1 MNLTVLGGDQRSS
14 KLANMLYNDNH
25 VVKVFGFDKE
35 NIKSLEVC
43 ENLDL
48 AIIGAKYIIGPV
60 PCSKDNIYLNTPLY
74 SGKIKLEDIFQT
86 MNSEQIFI
94 AGKITNEIKEI
105 ANSYKIKTIDL
116 LQREEMAVLNAIPSA
131 EGAIQ
136 IAMGET
142 DITLHG
148 SNVII
153 LGFGR
158 IGKILAKMLQGIGA
172 NVYVEARKYS
182 DLAWIKSYGYIPV
195 DLNILGDYLKG
206 MDIVFNTVPSMLLNE
221 ELLLKLNRES
231 IVIDIASSPGGVDI
245 EKAKELGIKVIWA
258 LGLPGKVAAT
268 TSGSIIKNTIY
279 NIIEEMGG

>member
-1 MNLTVLGGDQRSS
+1 MKFTILGGDQRSS
-14 KLANMLYNDNH
+14 KLTNMLYNDNH
-25 VVKVFGFDKE
+25 VVKIFGFDKE
-35 NIKSLEVC
+35 NIKSLEIC

-48 AIIGAKYIIGPV
+48 AIIGANYIIGPV

-74 SGKIKLEDIFQT
+74 SGKIKLEDIFQA

-136 IAMGET
+136 IAMEET

-195 DLNILGDYLKG
+195 DLNKLGDYLKE

-221 ELLLKLNRES
+221 AMLLKLNKES
-231 IVIDIASSPGGVDI
+231 IVIDIASSPGGVDM

-279 NIIEEMGG
+279 NVIEEMGG

>member
-1 MNLTVLGGDQRSS
+1 MKLTVLGGDQRSS

-35 NIKSLEVC
+35 NIKLLEVC

-195 DLNILGDYLKG
+195 DLNKLGDYLKG

-221 ELLLKLNRES
+221 GLLLKLNRES
-231 IVIDIASSPGGVDI
+231 IVIDIASSPGGVDM

-279 NIIEEMGG
+279 NVMEEMGG

>member
-1 MNLTVLGGDQRSS
+1 MKFTILGGDQRSS
-14 KLANMLYNDNH
+14 KLTNMLYNDNH
-25 VVKVFGFDKE
+25 VVKIFGFDKE
-35 NIKSLEVC
+35 NIKSLEIC

-48 AIIGAKYIIGPV
+48 AIIGANYIIGPV

-74 SGKIKLEDIFQT
+74 SGKIKLEDIFQA

-136 IAMGET
+136 IAMEET

-195 DLNILGDYLKG
+195 DLNKLGDYLKE

-221 ELLLKLNRES
+221 AMLLKLNKES
-231 IVIDIASSPGGVDI
+231 IVIDIASSPGGVDM

-258 LGLPGKVAAT
+258 LGLPGKVASA

-279 NIIEEMGG
+279 NVIEEMGG

>member
-1 MNLTVLGGDQRSS
+1 MLFRS
-14 KLANMLYNDNH
+14 
-25 VVKVFGFDKE
+25 VKVFGFDKE
-35 NIKSLEVC
+35 NIKLLEVC

-94 AGKITNEIKEI
+94 AGKITNEIEEI
-105 ANSYKIKTIDL
+105 TNSYKIKTIDL

-136 IAMGET
+136 IAMEET

-231 IVIDIASSPGGVDI
+231 IVIDIASSPGGVDM

>member
-1 MNLTVLGGDQRSS
+1 MKLTVLGGDQRSS

-136 IAMGET
+136 IAMEET

-195 DLNILGDYLKG
+195 DLNKLGDYLKG

-221 ELLLKLNRES
+221 GLLLKLNRES
-231 IVIDIASSPGGVDI
+231 IVIDIASSPGGVDM

-279 NIIEEMGG
+279 NVMEEMGG